1 MGTLWFSCENLTRS
15 LSFVGFSINS
25 CESNRMAELIM
36 IVDDEAGVRELLR
49 DTLKIAGFET
59 VEADNGMSALTVL
72 RSHKPDLIIID
83 INMPLMDGFEL
94 VERLRAT
101 GDLVPVL
108 MLTARNDQQDISR
121 GLTLGADDYVVK
133 PFGLEE
139 LILRVKAILRR
150 SKKSVEIARTL
161 KCGPITLDEELHKV
175 TFNHDEINLSPTE
188 FRLLQMLIEK
198 KGRVLSK
205 VLLLDEVWGIT
216 FESEST
222 VVDTYISYLRKKLH
236 RDGFEGIK
244 TVRGVG
250 FQINEPKEIA

>member
-1 MGTLWFSCENLTRS
+1 
-15 LSFVGFSINS
+15 
-25 CESNRMAELIM
+25 MAELIM
-36 IVDDEAGVRELLR
+36 IVDDEVGVRELLR

-72 RSHKPDLIIID
+72 RSHKPELIIID

-94 VERLRAT
+94 VERLRGT

-121 GLTLGADDYVVK
+121 GLRIGADDYVVM

-150 SKKSVEIARTL
+150 SKKSVDIARTL

-175 TFNHDEINLSPTE
+175 TFNNDEINLSPTE
-188 FRLLQMLIEK
+188 FRLLQMLMEK
-198 KGRVLSK
+198 KGRVLTK

-250 FQINEPKEIA
+250 FQINEPKEVV